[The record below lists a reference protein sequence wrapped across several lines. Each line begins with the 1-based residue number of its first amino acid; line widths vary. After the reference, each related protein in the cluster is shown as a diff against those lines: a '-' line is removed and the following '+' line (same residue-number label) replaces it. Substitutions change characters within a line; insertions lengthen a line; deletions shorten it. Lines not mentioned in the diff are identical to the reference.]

1 MSEFRDSAGS
11 NDDGTRY
18 GRFGVALD
26 RPAGMLLPRW
36 SVYVFRGDLHQWQ
49 YAGVR
54 FIRKLTAMRVAQ
66 AMFLA
71 DVQHW
76 GPREVQ

>member
-1 MSEFRDSAGS
+1 MPEFRAIAG
-11 NDDGTRY
+11 NPAAGTRY
-18 GRFGVALD
+18 GRFGIALE

-54 FIRKLTAMRVAQ
+54 FIRKLTAMRVAH